1 MGRALARVVATF
13 RERDRRLS
21 VVSMR
26 ALLVPPAFYANP
38 LLRMHAIMRRRR
50 NSLPTPA
57 CRHAGRP
64 AACPVSGCRRDPSR
78 GCAIGLWACRFGR
91 QTAARQAAA
100 AGSGACR
107 WGRWPTIRRRRRWL
121 YRTETSLR
129 AGMMTSRSAR
139 RKLSPSPRQ
148 QTSAPPFGHKVH
160 SHRIATRRTEPRHV
174 PAAELGSASQVEK
187 RSSARRATLASR
199 TPSLS
204 TCVMCASGW
213 APTPGAVVGATTTS
227 ARAATRP
234 RVGWSTSRCV
244 QLAPGYSADLLTT
257 LTSHSGGTAGGGPV
271 EQFAVCD
278 CARCCCHCWHHCNAW
293 A

>member
-1 MGRALARVVATF
+1 MPGPP
-13 RERDRRLS
+13 DRLS
-21 VVSMR
+21 PVMPHRIGRPGCTMR
-26 ALLVPPAFYANP
+26 ACGAT
-38 LLRMHAIMRRRR
+38 RRVSSRVG
-50 NSLPTPA
+50 L
-57 CRHAGRP
+57 
-64 AACPVSGCRRDPSR
+64 CPSRDPSR

-187 RSSARRATLASR
+187 RSSARRVTLASR

-244 QLAPGYSADLLTT
+244 QPAPGYSADLLTT
-257 LTSHSGGTAGGGPV
+257 LTPHSGARPVVDLSNNSLCVTVHAAAATAGAIGTLGRRERRRRPL
-271 EQFAVCD
+271 QRIHSWDGKAG
-278 CARCCCHCWHHCNAW
+278 HQPLW
-293 A
+293 